1 MAAKVS
7 VSSFVVV
14 ELIKSGKM
22 YDESV
27 DLQKVVRSAMDKA
40 ATEAGR
46 SLCYVKAEAYTAA
59 DAMDRR
65 GTLLED
71 LPGKS
76 VKDLRD
82 HFGTFLKLHAE
93 YAEVESDSS
102 STDQVT
108 HQDAGC
114 MASFSPY
121 PPHPRVVSRETQA
134 SYPCVVSRETQAS
147 VAVKDCA
154 VHVRPAVIKS

>member
-1 MAAKVS
+1 MS

-27 DLQKVVRSAMDKA
+27 DLQKIVRSAMDKA

-82 HFGTFLKLHAE
+82 HFGTFLKLHVQ
-93 YAEVESDSS
+93 YA
-102 STDQVT
+102 
-108 HQDAGC
+108 AG
-114 MASFSPY
+114 
-121 PPHPRVVSRETQA
+121 
-134 SYPCVVSRETQAS
+134 
-147 VAVKDCA
+147 
-154 VHVRPAVIKS
+154 

>member
-27 DLQKVVRSAMDKA
+27 DLQKIVRSAMDKA

-82 HFGTFLKLHAE
+82 HFGTFLKLHVQYLRLSLIPAAQTGSLTE
-93 YAEVESDSS
+93 TLAAWLLSHPILRIRVLSAVRRRHPLLSRTVL
-102 STDQVT
+102 STLGLQ
-108 HQDAGC
+108 
-114 MASFSPY
+114 S
-121 PPHPRVVSRETQA
+121 
-134 SYPCVVSRETQAS
+134 
-147 VAVKDCA
+147 
-154 VHVRPAVIKS
+154 